1 MYKMNKISVCLIT
14 LTLCIL
20 IFLASAQNLRS
31 NRKKSRSNLQ
41 KDSILNYE
49 TNNDKNDGYSIEK
62 EKQRRPDALKK
73 RRKGSH
79 QRNDYG

>member
-1 MYKMNKISVCLIT
+1 MNKISVCLIT

-20 IFLASAQNLRS
+20 IFLTSAQHLRS

-49 TNNDKNDGYSIEK
+49 TNKDNKNDGYSIEK
-62 EKQRRPDALKK
+62 EKERRPDALKK

-79 QRNDYG
+79 QKNDYG

>member
-1 MYKMNKISVCLIT
+1 MNKISVCLIT
-14 LTLCIL
+14 FILCIL
-20 IFLASAQNLRS
+20 ILFTSAQNLRS

-49 TNNDKNDGYSIEK
+49 TNSNNNKNDGYSIEK